1 MDSKQ
6 RNMAPMNIK
15 VNPLGGAV
23 CIVILLCMFLYM
35 FGLPAWLSGHEE
47 RISMRQLLS
56 AGIVL
61 ARRGGDRVRD
71 IRRQNSLEEKVKGK
85 TKEGANEM
93 VSQGDLESHRA
104 IVHGLSKVFPGL
116 MVKKKYTLTLSSFS
130 FFFFLLNFYSC
141 IELLSRNL
149 HIILTMGCCSVA
161 CISVDPGHQQDTVN
175 LGNINVQI
183 FPIMENTT
191 KITQIMSY
199 KNAIYCLSSEPCFNG
214 ILATK
219 IALCYVKC
227 VK

>member
-1 MDSKQ
+1 MKIIDWHVFLFTKRFNKPLGNKDVSRWRGQSMDSKQ

-116 MVKKKYTLTLSSFS
+116 MVKKNTL
-130 FFFFLLNFYSC
+130 
-141 IELLSRNL
+141 
-149 HIILTMGCCSVA
+149 
-161 CISVDPGHQQDTVN
+161 
-175 LGNINVQI
+175 
-183 FPIMENTT
+183 
-191 KITQIMSY
+191 
-199 KNAIYCLSSEPCFNG
+199 
-214 ILATK
+214 
-219 IALCYVKC
+219 
-227 VK
+227 